1 MGGENANF
9 MSGYMSALENMNK
22 EAVEFVRGIPVVKV
36 FQQTV
41 YSFKNFRAAIEEYK
55 KYASG
60 YAICCR
66 IPLTGFNVTL
76 NGTFILLIP
85 VAMMI
90 FAGTSGQSDTQK
102 FVFLIFLF
110 YSSVYTNLYNYDESY
125 HVCKRTVDGGK
136 KRCK

>member
-55 KYASG
+55 KLCQR
-60 YAICCR
+60 IC
-66 IPLTGFNVTL
+66 N
-76 NGTFILLIP
+76 LL
-85 VAMMI
+85 
-90 FAGTSGQSDTQK
+90 S
-102 FVFLIFLF
+102 
-110 YSSVYTNLYNYDESY
+110 YSID
-125 HVCKRTVDGGK
+125 RF
-136 KRCK
+136 